1 MTLPARN
8 RPPPPMPG
16 SPEALQAEEE
26 RNRILASKGQT
37 TALAASQPP
46 SQPLAVPSGTLAP
59 LPPLPPSKRLDK
71 IPVAKYD
78 MTTFTGSSGI
88 QRQVVDM
95 EKVPTATGNK
105 PAAFVEHTW
114 TRGGGAK
121 GQPDWLD
128 QVDGGRVCAVCG
140 VQEST
145 GSVVMPGMAK
155 GMAYVYRDATNKEI
169 VSGIPLGCPTFVGH
183 VNGSI
188 GEAKQRIRGLDVQM
202 ETVHD
207 RLDRLEADN
216 LYLREQL
223 EAKIQLDVTGL
234 VAWLGT
240 MAKLAAE
247 AQLPMSPVVVN
258 GLGLEVPTPIADLVK
273 GVGEAS
279 KVTVDVHFEDD
290 EDPNKG
296 TA

>member
-26 RNRILASKGQT
+26 RNRILAAANAQT
-37 TALAASQPP
+37 TALAPAT
-46 SQPLAVPSGTLAP
+46 SQPLAVPTTALAP
-59 LPPLPPSKRLDK
+59 LPPLPPSTRLDK
-71 IPVAKYD
+71 IPVAKWD
-78 MTTFTGSSGI
+78 HVSES
-88 QRQVVDM
+88 
-95 EKVPTATGNK
+95 VPAATGNK
-105 PAAFVEHTW
+105 PAAFVEHNW
-114 TRGGGAK
+114 GRGGGAR

-128 QVDGGRVCAVCG
+128 QIDGGRVCSVCG

-145 GSVVMPGMAK
+145 GSVIMPGGAK
-155 GMAYVYRDATNKEI
+155 GMSYVYRDATNKEI
-169 VSGIPLGCPTFVGH
+169 VSMIPLGCPTFIGH
-183 VNGSI
+183 VNGAI
-188 GEAKQRIRGLDVQM
+188 GEAKQRIRNLDAHI
-202 ETVHD
+202 ETVD
-207 RLDRLEADN
+207 ARLDRLEADN
-216 LYLREQL
+216 LYLRDQL

-234 VAWLGT
+234 VEWLGQ

-247 AQLPMSPVVVN
+247 AQLPMAPVTVA
-258 GLGLEVPTPIADLVK
+258 GLPLEIPTPIADLVK